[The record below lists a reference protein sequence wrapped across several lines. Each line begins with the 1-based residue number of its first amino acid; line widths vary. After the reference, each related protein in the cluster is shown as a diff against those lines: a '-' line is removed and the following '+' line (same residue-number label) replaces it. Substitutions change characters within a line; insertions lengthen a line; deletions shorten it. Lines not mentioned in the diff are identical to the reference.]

1 MKGKKVAV
9 KIVTVQVLA
18 VSPCLEDDDRSIDPN
33 PQQSPYGGRQSQQC
47 GVWKDLFLDIICTSR
62 APPSSTHRTSA
73 FVQLSDLR
81 DARAALR
88 HLPILG
94 LRVFKKNSS
103 KTNIFLSSISQFFK
117 HLEWNPPSGHYNCG
131 HLNTQQNYTEKVTI
145 KVCFLALLT
154 RFVFFLFLSE
164 DARYRFSAGVSP
176 PGRHRQLTTGL

>member
-1 MKGKKVAV
+1 MASLPPMSISRSSISDKWCCCGERKESRR
-9 KIVTVQVLA
+9 QNSDCPSFGC
-18 VSPCLEDDDRSIDPN
+18 SPSLEDDDRSIDSY

-62 APPSSTHRTSA
+62 SPLIDTHRTSA

-94 LRVFKKNSS
+94 LRVFENSS
-103 KTNIFLSSISQFFK
+103 KTNFFLSSISQFFK

-131 HLNTQQNYTEKVTI
+131 HLNTQQNYT
-145 KVCFLALLT
+145 
-154 RFVFFLFLSE
+154 
-164 DARYRFSAGVSP
+164 AREPFPSP
-176 PGRHRQLTTGL
+176 KTYD